1 MQAISSA
8 DMIVVLDKGHVKWM
22 GRSADYPV
30 SSYTAFSPLNEI
42 DSTLHDHRQSCST
55 DSSSKSMEQYLPDRV
70 IVDALEGAEEVI
82 EVELRKEGKVEI
94 GVYK

>member
-22 GRSADYPV
+22 GRSADYSV

>member
-8 DMIVVLDKGHVKWM
+8 DKIVVMDKGRIKWI
-22 GRSADYPV
+22 GNSDDFPIN
-30 SSYTAFSPLNEI
+30 SCTQFSPLNEI
-42 DSTLHDHRQSCST
+42 DSALQNHGESCSPNL
-55 DSSSKSMEQYLPDRV
+55 SSKSEEQSLLGTG
-70 IVDALEGAEEVI
+70 IVRALEGAEEIV